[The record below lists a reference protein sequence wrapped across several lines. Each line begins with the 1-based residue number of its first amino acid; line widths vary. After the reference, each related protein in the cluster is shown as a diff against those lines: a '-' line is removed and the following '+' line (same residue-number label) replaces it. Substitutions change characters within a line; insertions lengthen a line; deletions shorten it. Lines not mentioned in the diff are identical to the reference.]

1 MSHELNLAQRPF
13 LNPRPVLRVTIL
25 LWVLGVAVAAFNV
38 RLYFSH
44 YSGSSA
50 IRERQQQLEESLE
63 RERGAV
69 AELQAELARYDLELQ
84 NEQATFLNAKIAER
98 SFSWSTLFDR
108 LGEVMPADV
117 RLSSLSPSFGGERA
131 RGRSETRENEVLLGI
146 RGTATSAGVVLEFV
160 DALFGH
166 PSFRA
171 PNLISES
178 LQDNRLIDFSLSVIY
193 EAREAEA
200 EPTEETEVTAEA
212 GDLGAAAAADNE
224 EAAGEAAEDATGDT
238 APGKPSTEDLR
249 RPAQVRKA
257 ASG

>member
-1 MSHELNLAQRPF
+1 MSHELNLARRPF

-50 IRERQQQLEESLE
+50 IRESEARLEESLE
-63 RERGAV
+63 RERRAV
-69 AELQAELARYDLELQ
+69 AELEAELARHDLGLH

-98 SFSWSTLFDR
+98 SFSWSMLFDH

-131 RGRSETRENEVLLGI
+131 RGRSQTRENEVLLGI
-146 RGTATSAGVVLEFV
+146 RGTAKSSEVVLEFV

-166 PSFRA
+166 SSFRA

-178 LQDNRLIDFSLSVIY
+178 LQDSRMVDFSLNVIY
-193 EAREAEA
+193 AAREAEA
-200 EPTEETEVTAEA
+200 EPGGSDTAEPP
-212 GDLGAAAAADNE
+212 E
-224 EAAGEAAEDATGDT
+224 PEQPVGEAAEQATEGRSPS
-238 APGKPSTEDLR
+238 APSTEDVR
-249 RPAQVRKA
+249 RPAPVRKA
-257 ASG
+257 VSG